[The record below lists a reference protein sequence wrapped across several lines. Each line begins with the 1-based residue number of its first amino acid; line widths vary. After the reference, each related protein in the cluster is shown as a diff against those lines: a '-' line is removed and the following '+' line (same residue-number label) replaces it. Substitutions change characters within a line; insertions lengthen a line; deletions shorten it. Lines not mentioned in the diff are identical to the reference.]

1 MCSEKGKNI
10 GNLIF
15 LRVWHGNF
23 LLVYFF
29 LLKSLT
35 WIPKKMDVQTN
46 GFEKPR
52 HATLSM
58 SYNLVCPLAYS
69 KERLVD
75 DYPNTFKIWQ
85 IESHPSKLRYIP
97 FFREMSCNKNAQI
110 LALSKDLIQIF
121 TKRAKIWSSDWGQH
135 IKMDSPKFKKK
146 PSKAKNWTL
155 TIFLWYCQ
163 PIFKGLAEYQNLLF
177 LAKIGSKITFYTS
190 WGLQIIALY
199 IFTIKIGH

>member
-97 FFREMSCNKNAQI
+97 FFREMACNINSQNENLGSEKKFNSNFHKKGKNLIFGLGTAY
-110 LALSKDLIQIF
+110 KDG
-121 TKRAKIWSSDWGQH
+121 W
-135 IKMDSPKFKKK
+135 P
-146 PSKAKNWTL
+146 
-155 TIFLWYCQ
+155 
-163 PIFKGLAEYQNLLF
+163 
-177 LAKIGSKITFYTS
+177 
-190 WGLQIIALY
+190 
-199 IFTIKIGH
+199 